1 MFIAAIV
8 GGGSAL
14 LGAYSANKSN
24 KAQAAMQEKA
34 MQGDPRKNAMLF
46 GESGQPGLLSKYQGM
61 MDTPQNAQLQ
71 NFGQA
76 NLNYLSTAPD
86 NLAGI
91 QNAGAQLINGQNAPQ
106 AQAAQA
112 QAASVGAPAW
122 AKGNMV
128 NAPAQNNMNLSGSY
142 DSFINGDRGGNT
154 RLTSAIH
161 GGINQSKNMFD
172 QMQSQATDHLQKNV
186 LSGIRSNSVLS
197 GQYGGSRQGIAEG
210 NAIGDF
216 AEAQQQA
223 INQFGQ
229 NNTNAA
235 VGAQAQAYETDS
247 NRALAATQGLGA
259 QQYGVA
265 QQDAATKNAAE
276 FMNVGQ
282 VMQNNQ
288 TNAAMQQQA
297 NMANAGYNQQT
308 NLANMGAQ
316 QNQNQLNQAG
326 KIAGA
331 GLLSGQ
337 MGQAYQIGTNQD
349 NYALNRAQQVNGL
362 LSPYLSNNPAQQTA
376 PQSSV
381 AGSALGGAAAGLG
394 LYNQFNQASRP
405 PTLGSTG
412 NPMIGNPATG
422 GYGTGAAAG
431 GGGSFYDGYRWSN

>member
-1 MFIAAIV
+1 MAIATGTALL
-8 GGGSAL
+8 GSAL
-14 LGAYSANKSN
+14 LGGVGSALSARSTN
-24 KAQAAMQEKA
+24 KA
-34 MQGDPRKNAMLF
+34 MQAAADKANAGDPRIGAILH
-46 GESGQPGLLSKYQGM
+46 GQQGQPGLLGHYQNM
-61 MDTPQNAQLQ
+61 LSTPQNAQLQ

-76 NLNYLSTAPD
+76 NLNMLSTAPESM
-86 NLAGI
+86 ARI
-91 QNAGAQLINGQNAPQ
+91 YNAGTNLVNGQSAPQ
-106 AQAAQA
+106 AQAASISDA
-112 QAASVGAPAW
+112 AW

-128 NAPAQNNMNLSGSY
+128 NAPSQNNMNLSGSY
-142 DSFINGDRGGNT
+142 DGFINGDRGGNT
-154 RLTSAIH
+154 RLTSAIQ

-172 QMQSQATDHLQKNV
+172 QMQRQATDHLQKNV

-276 FMNVGQ
+276 FANVGQ
-282 VMQNNQ
+282 FNQNLANNAQMQ
-288 TNAAMQQQA
+288 
-297 NMANAGYNQQT
+297 QQT
-308 NLANMGAQ
+308 NLANLNAQ
-316 QNQNQLNQAG
+316 QGQNQMNQAG

-337 MGQAYQIGTNQD
+337 MGQAYQYGTANQD
-349 NYALNRAQQVNGL
+349 YALNRAQQVNGL
-362 LSPYLSNNPAQQTA
+362 LSPYLSNNPVQQIA

-405 PTLGSTG
+405 P
-412 NPMIGNPATG
+412 
-422 GYGTGAAAG
+422 AAG
-431 GGGSFYDGYRWSN
+431 GDVGYFGQPSFLNGVG